1 MPSISAIA
9 AGLAGT
15 TPPERFAASSARGLY
30 GCDQPRDTRYYL
42 GRGALML
49 TIVAAHLLILWLVL
63 LLTGFTG
70 SPLPR
75 AKTLAVFDVSEVEK
89 PDAPAKPAKQVQV
102 SKIRPQLL
110 VPTTLTVA
118 APPAAAGSGTGE
130 GCGMAGLLAKGIS
143 ENPAAMAA
151 VAALPKAVR
160 SDADAV
166 MLWNGAWLDTAQGS
180 AFSVLPILSAMT
192 GQDPVTAL
200 KTVIL
205 ATLAAA
211 PAECREVESL
221 GPQFIPIAEPERTTM
236 LVIGS
241 GAWRWSTLLEP
252 ELDPLASPGA
262 DQFAGADRLAAALTG
277 N

>member
-1 MPSISAIA
+1 
-9 AGLAGT
+9 
-15 TPPERFAASSARGLY
+15 
-30 GCDQPRDTRYYL
+30 
-42 GRGALML
+42 ML
-49 TIVAAHLLILWLVL
+49 TIVAVHLLILWLVL